1 MPSQGRPSL
10 TLLRALIAQE
20 PLLAAK
26 DKQKNIDA
34 TWQALSAM
42 TPDQARTLVIN
53 ADENVLQGWLDLQ
66 RVWFD
71 NRNDPDM
78 LKAGIADWQK
88 TLPAKSG
95 GENAAD
101 AARQCTNVS
110 NRLPPAKS
118 LCCCR

>member
-1 MPSQGRPSL
+1 
-10 TLLRALIAQE
+10 
-20 PLLAAK
+20 
-26 DKQKNIDA
+26 
-34 TWQALSAM
+34 M

-78 LKAGIADWQK
+78 LKAGIADWQNATRK
-88 TLPAKSG
+88 IR

-101 AARQCTNVS
+101 AARQCTTF
-110 NRLPPAKS
+110 
-118 LCCCR
+118 